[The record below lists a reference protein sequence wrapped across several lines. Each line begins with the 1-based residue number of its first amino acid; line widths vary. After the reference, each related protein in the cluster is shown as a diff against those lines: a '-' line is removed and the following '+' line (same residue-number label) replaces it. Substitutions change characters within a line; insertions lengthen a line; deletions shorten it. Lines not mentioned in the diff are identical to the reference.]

1 MKILFVIDDFV
12 SSNNGTTIS
21 CRRFANELRRQGHE
35 VRILGVCD
43 KNEKDTYP
51 LEKYDFP
58 IVEPLLQKYDFHFP
72 QLDMQ
77 VIRQAIEWADLVH
90 CMMPF
95 ALTYRCIPIIRELH
109 KPATSA
115 FHIQP
120 ENMLSA
126 INAGKWSW
134 LNDLVYRVWNKMIY
148 SHFVHVHCPSPF
160 MARELREHGYK
171 NDIRA
176 ISNGISSAFVEQK
189 HYKSPAYE
197 GKIVITMV
205 GRLAREKRQDL
216 IIRAA
221 AKSQYADQIQLVF
234 AGKGPL
240 QKEYERLSQ
249 RIGLKHRPAFV
260 YYNQEQLID
269 LLAQTDVY
277 VHASDMESEAIA
289 CIEAF
294 ATGVVPV
301 ISNSELS
308 ATKSFA
314 LDNRSLFEAG
324 DAQDLANKI
333 DYWLNHP
340 QDREIMGKRYANEAK
355 KYSLE
360 RSVESFVD
368 MCEDMLR
375 LQSGMAMGYE
385 ISPQLLAVM
394 RK

>member
-1 MKILFVIDDFV
+1 MKILFIIDDFV
-12 SSNNGTTIS
+12 SSINGTTIS
-21 CRRFANELRRQGHE
+21 CRRFANELRRQGHQ
-35 VRILGVCD
+35 VRILGVCHPT
-43 KNEKDTYP
+43 EKDAYP

-72 QLDMQ
+72 
-77 VIRQAIEWADLVH
+77 VIIMHIVREAIAWANLVH
-90 CMMPF
+90 CMMPY
-95 ALTYRCIPIIRELH
+95 ALTYRCIPVIRELN

-120 ENMLSA
+120 ENVLSA
-126 INAGKWSW
+126 FSMGKWSW
-134 LNDLVYRVWNKMIY
+134 LNHLVYRIWDKMIY
-148 SHFVHVHCPSPF
+148 SHFHHVHCPSPF
-160 MARELREHGYK
+160 MANELLRHGYK

-189 HYKSPAYE
+189 HYKSPTYE

-216 IIRAA
+216 VIRAA
-221 AKSQYADQIQLVF
+221 ALSKYADKIQLVF

-240 QKEYERLSQ
+240 KDNYQRLAK
-249 RIGLKHRPAFV
+249 RIGLTNPPAFV
-260 YYNQEQLID
+260 YYNQEQLLD

-294 ATGVVPV
+294 ATGLVPV
-301 ISNSELS
+301 ISDSHLS

-314 LDNRSLFEAG
+314 LDHRSLFHAG
-324 DAQDLANKI
+324 DAKDLAHKI
-333 DYWLNHP
+333 DYWLDHP
-340 QDREIMGKRYANEAK
+340 EERNAMGKRYAQEAD

-360 RSVESFVD
+360 HSVRSFTS

-375 LQSGMAMGYE
+375 LHSE
-385 ISPQLLAVM
+385 KI
-394 RK
+394 

>member
-1 MKILFVIDDFV
+1 MKILFIIDDFV

-21 CRRFANELRRQGHE
+21 CRRFAEELRLQGNQ

-43 KNEKDTYP
+43 TAEEETYP

-72 QLDMQ
+72 KIDMQ
-77 VIRQAIEWADLVH
+77 MIRKAIAWADLVH
-90 CMMPF
+90 CMMPY
-95 ALTYRCIPIIRELH
+95 ALTYRCIPIIRELN

-120 ENMLSA
+120 ENVLSA
-126 INAGKWSW
+126 LKMGKWSW
-134 LNDLVYRVWNKMIY
+134 LNGWLYRVWYKRIY
-148 SHFVHVHCPSPF
+148 KHFVYVHCPSLF
-160 MARELREHGYK
+160 MKQELQRHGYN

-176 ISNGISSAFVEQK
+176 ISNGISSAFVKQS
-189 HYKSPAYE
+189 HYKSEKFE

-221 AKSQYADQIQLVF
+221 ALSQYTNQIQLVF

-240 QKEYERLSQ
+240 KAEYQRLAR
-249 RIGLKHRPAFV
+249 RIGLKNQPIFV
-260 YYNQEQLID
+260 YYNQEQLVD

-294 ATGVVPV
+294 ATGLVPI
-301 ISNSELS
+301 ISDSHLS

-314 LDNRSLFEAG
+314 LDNRSLFRAG
-324 DAQDLANKI
+324 DAADLACKI

-340 QDREIMGKRYANEAK
+340 KERKEMERCYAKAAS
-355 KYSLE
+355 KYSLTH
-360 RSVESFVD
+360 SVHAFME
-368 MCEDMLR
+368 MCEDMVR
-375 LQSGMAMGYE
+375 MHRNKMNSN
-385 ISPQLLAVM
+385 
-394 RK
+394 